1 MAHDTVS
8 NTRGAG
14 HPRLVIIGL
23 ADGEPNPEFALEGDV
38 TTIGSAYDNDIVIEG
53 LDQHHATVT
62 RDAGGDYRLSSRGD
76 THYASARD
84 GSPTNDA
91 PDGICLRHGSGFTIR
106 GTKFVF
112 QREEFADQSP
122 VGG

>member
-1 MAHDTVS
+1 MAHDTVTS
-8 NTRGAG
+8 TRGAG

-23 ADGEPNPEFALEGDV
+23 GE
-38 TTIGSAYDNDIVIEG
+38 
-53 LDQHHATVT
+53 
-62 RDAGGDYRLSSRGD
+62 
-76 THYASARD
+76 

-91 PDGICLRHGSGFTIR
+91 PEGICLRHGSGFTIR

-122 VGG
+122 VAG